1 MPDKAL
7 HNLRRLAL
15 SEIGAVIAMGI
26 VALGAGSLL
35 ADTPTHGA
43 AQ

>member
-26 VALGAGSLL
+26 VALGAFAFPHLPARRHAS
-35 ADTPTHGA
+35 
-43 AQ
+43 